1 MKKQVG
7 NKLRGSAGFTLVEL
21 IVVIA
26 IIGILAG
33 VGTVGYGGYIKRTNE
48 GLDETLYKNIL
59 YAGEIGKYEN
69 PGVTGR
75 VIVDKESCRVEAYGG
90 AGAVSEAG
98 GYNENNQLVVQ
109 EWLESAFGADWDET
123 VKYRTDKYTKEFGT
137 IYLPAIDITL
147 TPEHK
152 QLLENFRKSNLDGQ
166 ETKLA
171 NTCNGI
177 SNAFASWVSDP
188 KAADIIKN
196 LVPGTELEP
205 ILQKVGVTS
214 LDALLHD
221 SDDATRSKFAN
232 ELVLYV
238 ASKAGGMNGDDKL
251 DTYLA
256 TLKGDGTNVKG
267 PTYLGSANGVAN
279 ESKAEDLALAFGVA
293 VGYANSKYASQ
304 DVKDRYAAATNTK
317 THGGKVDY
325 TALLAIMDD
334 LNKIDSKENR
344 KEREN
349 YKQYLEDTNTGAKA
363 DMKAYL
369 SALQIIHDY
378 NGEFDVS
385 SSNAFNDDRTLA
397 LLQGILN
404 SGK

>member
-48 GLDETLYKNIL
+48 GLDETLYRNIL

-75 VIVDKESCRVEAYGG
+75 VMVSPGGSVAFAYGG
-90 AGAVSEAG
+90 EGANSNLG
-98 GYNENNQLVVQ
+98 GYNAGNAEIVASWMEN
-109 EWLESAFGADWDET
+109 AFGEDWQNT
-123 VKYRTDKYTKEFGT
+123 VKYRSNKYAGDSNYNT

-152 QLLENFRKSNLDGQ
+152 ALLDEFRKSNLDGK
-166 ETKLA
+166 EEKLA
-171 NTCNGI
+171 NVCNGI
-177 SNAFASWVSDP
+177 SNAFADWVNDP
-188 KAADIIKN
+188 KAQDILTT
-196 LVPGTELEP
+196 LVPLEERKS
-205 ILQKVGVTS
+205 ILAKLGVPEANYNDPTKW
-214 LDALLHD
+214 
-221 SDDATRSKFAN
+221 TPEIRSEFAN
-232 ELVLYV
+232 ELVLHV
-238 ASKAGGMNGDDKL
+238 ASKAGDMNKQL

-256 TLKGDGTNVKG
+256 TLKGNGTNVKG
-267 PTYLGSANGVAN
+267 PTYLGSANGNAK

-293 VGYANSKYASQ
+293 VGYANSKYASD
-304 DVKDRYAAATNTK
+304 DVKNTYLQAIN
-317 THGGKVDY
+317 TQDGKVDY
-325 TALLAIMDD
+325 TKLLKIMDD
-334 LNKIDSKENR
+334 LNKTESKDQKE
-344 KEREN
+344 EREN
-349 YKQYLEDTNTGAKA
+349 YTEYLKDEEKGAKA

-369 SALQIIHDY
+369 SALQIINDY
-378 NGEFDVS
+378 KGKFDVS

-404 SGK
+404 AGK

>member
-48 GLDETLYKNIL
+48 GLDETLYRNIL

-75 VIVDKESCRVEAYGG
+75 VIVNKEYSRVEAYGG
-90 AGAVSEAG
+90 AGASSEAG
-98 GYNENNQLVVQ
+98 GYNEDNQLVVQ

-152 QLLENFRKSNLDGQ
+152 QLLEDFRKSNLDGQ

-196 LVPGTELEP
+196 LVPDTELEP

-238 ASKAGGMNGDDKL
+238 ASKADGMNDPGKL
-251 DTYLA
+251 DSYLA

-267 PTYLGSANGVAN
+267 PTYLGSKNGVAN

-293 VGYANSKYASQ
+293 VGYANSQYASQ
-304 DVKDRYAAATNTK
+304 TVKDRYAAATNTAD
-317 THGGKVDY
+317 GKVDY
-325 TALLAIMDD
+325 TTLLAIMDD
-334 LNKIDSKENR
+334 LNKTDSEVNR
-344 KEREN
+344 AEREN
-349 YKQYLEDTNTGAKA
+349 YTKYLNDKNKGAEA

-369 SALQIIHDY
+369 SALQIINDY
-378 NGEFDVS
+378 KGEFDVS